1 MYPVDTIKT
10 RVQFSRT
17 ATATAIER
25 LGTALGQGNLYRAVG
40 PCLLGQIPYG
50 MVTFGALESSRN
62 YLRKKFPD
70 APNWT
75 TTMAAATIGDTMGS
89 LVLTPSEVIK
99 QKTQAGIYAGS
110 GAAVSAVV
118 KERGIMGFYQGYGS
132 AVARDVPFRIFQ
144 FGVFEFLLA
153 NFQKRFG
160 RQTNP
165 VENLGLGALAGTT
178 AAALTCPFDVIR
190 TRMMSQTP
198 GSPAAF
204 RNAFECVAKTVQKEG
219 IMTMYRGITP
229 RCLLIGPSSA
239 VFFLAY
245 ETSKRF
251 FLQRNTPKKNPFK
264 TASCRTSKRN
274 YVA

>member
-10 RVQFSRT
+10 RVQFSRSATST
-17 ATATAIER
+17 ALER
-25 LGTALGQGNLYRAVG
+25 LTSAVQQGNLYRAVG

-50 MVTFGALESSRN
+50 MVTFGALESSRTF
-62 YLRKKFPD
+62 LREKFPD
-70 APNWT
+70 APNWAT
-75 TTMAAATIGDTMGS
+75 TVAAATIGDTLGS

-99 QKTQAGIYAGS
+99 QKTQAGLYTGG
-110 GAAVSAVV
+110 GAAASAVV
-118 KERGIMGFYQGYGS
+118 RERGLTGFYQGYGS

-144 FGVFEFLLA
+144 FGVFEFLLSS
-153 NFQKRFG
+153 FEKRFG
-160 RQTNP
+160 RRTNP
-165 VENLGLGALAGTT
+165 IENLGLGALAGTT
-178 AAALTCPFDVIR
+178 AAAITCPLDVIR

-204 RNAFECVAKTVQKEG
+204 KNAFDCVVKTISKEG
-219 IMTMYRGITP
+219 VRTMYRGITP

-245 ETSKRF
+245 EASKRF
-251 FLQRNTPKKNPFK
+251 FLQRNAKTPFK
-264 TASCRTSKRN
+264 TASCRSSKQPS